1 MRRIAVIPA
10 RGGSKRL
17 PGKNIIDF
25 LGRPIIA
32 YSIEAARECGLFER
46 VIVSTDDEDI
56 ARVSEQF
63 GAETDRRP
71 DELAT
76 DDAHLIDVCL
86 DLFDREA
93 EQGREYDQFC
103 MVHATSPLRQAS
115 DIKAVVELL
124 EEGRC
129 LFACAL
135 SEFNHYAHQA
145 LKLDEN
151 GFIEPMWPEHVNQHS
166 HLMPHLVGGSGST
179 YAAFIDAFRA
189 QRTFFG
195 KPMRGHL
202 MDRLRSIDIDIEEDL
217 EIVKLFKEY
226 LDAKKTIS
234 GR

>member
-17 PGKNIIDF
+17 PSKNIVDF

-32 YSIEAARECGLFER
+32 YSIEAARECNLFNR
-46 VIVSTDDEDI
+46 VVVSTDDEYI

-103 MVHATSPLRQAS
+103 MVHATAPLRRAD
-115 DIKAVVELL
+115 DIRAVMALL
-124 EEGRC
+124 EPGAC
-129 LFACAL
+129 DFAAAFTNYNL
-135 SEFNHYAHQA
+135 PPYQA
-145 LKLDEN
+145 LKVGDDGLLS
-151 GFIEPMWPEHVNQHS
+151 PMWPELIAIQS
-166 HLMPHLVGGSGST
+166 HNLPPMLAGNGST
-179 YAAFIDAFRA
+179 YAASVPAFRE
-189 QRTFFG
+189 QIMFFG
-195 KPMRGHL
+195 APLKGHL
-202 MDRLRSIDIDIEEDL
+202 MDAMHSIDIDTAEDL
-217 EIVKLFKEY
+217 EIARLIKSH
-226 LDAKKTIS
+226 LDEMD
-234 GR
+234 RR